1 MAKIN
6 VLPKSV
12 AELIAAG
19 EVVERPA
26 SVVKELVE
34 NSLDAGAT
42 AITVEIR
49 GGGVEYIRVTDNG
62 CGIAR
67 EDVRTAFISHATSKI
82 GGAEDLNAIF
92 TLGFRGEALPSICSV
107 ARVNMLTRTAEEA
120 VGAAYAAAGGEEL
133 SLEDAGCP
141 VGTTMIVRDLF
152 YNTPARMKFLKRDI
166 TEGTYVGDAVA
177 KAALS
182 HPDVR
187 FTFIKNGKEAL
198 ATPGRG
204 DLYSAVYAVFGKD
217 VAEALIPCEYEYN
230 NIKIT
235 GFLSRPLNNRP
246 NRNMQYFFVNGR
258 YVRIPAAVPA
268 LDEAYKNR
276 IMVGKFPM
284 CFLFF
289 AIPADRL
296 DVNVH
301 PAKTEVRF
309 SDERAIFETVYYAAR
324 SALNKGD
331 TLRPAVTLTQKT
343 GLMGK
348 PVPAGEQMSMRN
360 AECGE
365 NFEAPPVADKARNS
379 SEQTQSD
386 VSAPSET
393 ARQCLRGQ
401 DGNSKTTCSAT
412 PGGALQKSAEAF
424 LRDTSSVFAKQEAT
438 PAEKPKEPVKPSP
451 QPEVSVPA
459 KSDVAEVSDSGTIPH
474 SEFRI
479 PNSPPE
485 ISVPVHTDTAD
496 DGSIPHSAFRIPHSP
511 QRVDYAKAFS
521 EVSAKKVNIDIVYD
535 EPDYR
540 IVGEVFATYIIV
552 ESGGKLLIIDK
563 HAAHER
569 IIFDSLS
576 KHSAGSQLLLVP
588 VQVTLSARE
597 YAAVLDN
604 LEALS
609 QAGYAVEDFGGN
621 TVIVRECPVQLE
633 KEDVASLMAELA
645 GELAKGNL
653 RPTPEKLEW
662 LWDSTACRAAV
673 KAGKDLKPADAE
685 ALVKRLLTDD
695 SVRYCPHGRPVIY
708 ELTRRELEKQ
718 FGRLG

>member
-42 AITVEIR
+42 AVTVEIR

-107 ARVNMLTRTAEEA
+107 ARVSMLTRTAEES
-120 VGAAYAAAGGEEL
+120 VGTAYAAAGGEEI
-133 SLEDAGCP
+133 SLDDAGCP
-141 VGTTMIVRDLF
+141 VGTTVTVRDLF

-166 TEGTYVGDAVA
+166 TEGTYVGDTVA

-187 FTFIKNGKEAL
+187 FTFIKNGKQTL
-198 ATPGRG
+198 ATPGGG

-230 NIKIT
+230 NIKVT
-235 GFLSRPLNNRP
+235 GFISRPLNNRP
-246 NRNMQYFFVNGR
+246 NRNMQYFYVNGR
-258 YVRIPAAVPA
+258 FVRIPAAVPA

-284 CFLFF
+284 CFLFLS
-289 AIPADRL
+289 IPADRL

-309 SDERAIFETVYYAAR
+309 SDERAIFETVFYAAK

-331 TLRPAVTLTQKT
+331 TLRPNVTLTPKP
-343 GLMGK
+343 GLTGK
-348 PVPAGEQMSMRN
+348 PVPAGEQMTMAR
-360 AECGE
+360 AES
-365 NFEAPPVADKARNS
+365 KARAES
-379 SEQTQSD
+379 GERRAEIDRGKLSERGGDPATR
-386 VSAPSET
+386 VPAMAET
-393 ARQCLRGQ
+393 A
-401 DGNSKTTCSAT
+401 
-412 PGGALQKSAEAF
+412 GGALQKSAEAF
-424 LRDTSSVFAKQEAT
+424 LRDTSSVFAGPEKTEGKPT
-438 PAEKPKEPVKPSP
+438 EISAEKTEKDEPKKTSFL
-451 QPEVSVPA
+451 A
-459 KSDVAEVSDSGTIPH
+459 NSDVVEAAGSKIIPNSELRIPH
-474 SEFRI
+474 SEA
-479 PNSPPE
+479 PNSPP
-485 ISVPVHTDTAD
+485 
-496 DGSIPHSAFRIPHSP
+496 
-511 QRVDYAKAFS
+511 RVDYAKAFA
-521 EVSAKKVNIDIVYD
+521 ETGAKKVNIDVVCD

-552 ESGGKLLIIDK
+552 ESGDKLLLIDK

-576 KHSAGSQLLLVP
+576 KHSAGSQMLLVP
-588 VQVTLSARE
+588 VQVTLSAKE

-604 LEALS
+604 LEVLS
-609 QAGYAVEDFGGN
+609 QAGYAVEDFGGS
-621 TVIVRECPVQLE
+621 TVIVRECPVLLE
-633 KEDVASLMAELA
+633 KEDVATLVAELA

-673 KAGKDLKPADAE
+673 KAGKALKPGDAE

>member
-1 MAKIN
+1 MPKIN

-49 GGGVEYIRVTDNG
+49 GGGIEYIRVTDNG

-82 GGAEDLNAIF
+82 GGAEDLNAIL
-92 TLGFRGEALPSICSV
+92 TLGFRGEALPSVCSV
-107 ARVNMLTRTAEEA
+107 ARIHMLTRTAEEA
-120 VGAAYAAAGGEEL
+120 VGTAYAAEGGEEL
-133 SLEDAGCP
+133 SLDDAGCP
-141 VGTTMIVRDLF
+141 VGTTVTVRDLF
-152 YNTPARMKFLKRDI
+152 YNTPARMKFLKKDI
-166 TEGTYVGDAVA
+166 AEGTYVADAVA

-187 FTFIKNGKEAL
+187 FSFIKNGKQTL
-198 ATPGRG
+198 ATPGGG

-217 VAEALIPCEYEYN
+217 VAGALIPCEYEYN
-230 NIKIT
+230 NIRIT
-235 GFLSRPLNNRP
+235 GFISRPLNNRP
-246 NRNMQYFFVNGR
+246 NRNMQYFYVNGR
-258 YVRIPAAVPA
+258 FVRIPAAVPA

-284 CFLFF
+284 CFLFLT
-289 AIPADRL
+289 IPADRL

-309 SDERAIFETVYYAAR
+309 SDERAIFETVYYAAK

-331 TLRPAVTLTQKT
+331 TLRPGVELKRPAPV
-343 GLMGK
+343 GK
-348 PVPAGEQMSMRN
+348 PVPQGEQMRMPR
-360 AECGE
+360 AEMPVRAESGE
-365 NFEAPPVADKARNS
+365 RRAEMSARAEFS
-379 SEQTQSD
+379 S
-386 VSAPSET
+386 A
-393 ARQCLRGQ
+393 
-401 DGNSKTTCSAT
+401 
-412 PGGALQKSAEAF
+412 
-424 LRDTSSVFAKQEAT
+424 LRDVSSVFAGPENTADKPSET
-438 PAEKPKEPVKPSP
+438 SAEKAEQYKPSESP
-451 QPEVSVPA
+451 DERVGN
-459 KSDVAEVSDSGTIPH
+459 DVAADQSPLSALR
-474 SEFRI
+474 S
-479 PNSPPE
+479 PNSPDAAEAACYGESPN
-485 ISVPVHTDTAD
+485 
-496 DGSIPHSAFRIPHSP
+496 SALRSP
-511 QRVDYAKAFS
+511 LSEAPSRVDYAKAFS
-521 EVSAKKVNIDIVYD
+521 EASAKKVNIDIVCD
-535 EPDYR
+535 EPEYR
-540 IVGEVFATYIIV
+540 IVGEVFSTYIIV
-552 ESGGKLLIIDK
+552 ERGDKLLLIDK

-569 IIFDSLS
+569 IIFNSLS
-576 KHSAGSQLLLVP
+576 KNSGASQLLLAP

-604 LEALS
+604 LEVLS
-609 QAGYAVEDFGGN
+609 QAGYAVEDFGGS
-621 TVIVRECPVQLE
+621 TVIVRECPVLLE
-633 KEDVASLMAELA
+633 QEDIASLVAELA

-685 ALVKRLLTDD
+685 ALVKRLLTDE

-708 ELTRRELEKQ
+708 ELSRHELEKQ

>member
-49 GGGVEYIRVTDNG
+49 GGGIEYIRVTDNG

-107 ARVNMLTRTAEEA
+107 ARISMLTRTAEET
-120 VGAAYAAAGGEEL
+120 VGTSYMAEGGEEI
-133 SLEDAGCP
+133 SLDDAGCP
-141 VGTTMIVRDLF
+141 VGTTVTVRDLF

-187 FTFIKNGKEAL
+187 FTFIKNGKQTL
-198 ATPGRG
+198 ATPGGG
-204 DLYSAVYAVFGKD
+204 DLYSAVYAVCGKD
-217 VAEALIPCEYEYN
+217 VAEALIPCEYDYN
-230 NIKIT
+230 NIKVS
-235 GFLSRPLNNRP
+235 GFISRPLNNRP
-246 NRNMQYFFVNGR
+246 NRNMQYFYVNGR
-258 YVRIPAAVPA
+258 FVRIPAAAPA

-284 CFLFF
+284 CFLFLT
-289 AIPADRL
+289 IPADRL

-309 SDERAIFETVYYAAR
+309 SDERSIFETVFYAAK
-324 SALNKGD
+324 SALAKGD
-331 TLRPAVTLTQKT
+331 TARPNVMLTPKPGLT
-343 GLMGK
+343 GK
-348 PVPAGEQMSMRN
+348 SVPAGEQMTLSRAESGERRAEISCSTLPQQRSESEVGSRKSEVNVN
-360 AECGE
+360 AE
-365 NFEAPPVADKARNS
+365 
-379 SEQTQSD
+379 
-386 VSAPSET
+386 PSP
-393 ARQCLRGQ
+393 L
-401 DGNSKTTCSAT
+401 
-412 PGGALQKSAEAF
+412 
-424 LRDTSSVFAKQEAT
+424 LRDTSSVFARPEIKPSDIPAEKAGQDKPSDMPAEKAGQDKPSET
-438 PAEKPKEPVKPSP
+438 PAEKVKN
-451 QPEVSVPA
+451 
-459 KSDVAEVSDSGTIPH
+459 DVAADQSPLSALRSPL
-474 SEFRI
+474 SESALR
-479 PNSPPE
+479 SPLSE
-485 ISVPVHTDTAD
+485 
-496 DGSIPHSAFRIPHSP
+496 SALRSPLSEQP

-521 EVSAKKVNIDIVYD
+521 EINTNRVNIDVVCD

-552 ESGGKLLIIDK
+552 ECGDKLLLIDK

-576 KHSAGSQLLLVP
+576 KSSGGSQLLLAP
-588 VQVTLSARE
+588 VQVTLSAKE

-604 LEALS
+604 LEVLS
-609 QAGYAVEDFGGN
+609 QAGYAVEDFGGS
-621 TVIVRECPVQLE
+621 TVIVRECPLQLE

-673 KAGKDLKPADAE
+673 KAGKALKPGDAE

>member
-1 MAKIN
+1 MPKIN

-34 NSLDAGAT
+34 NSIDAGAS
-42 AITVEIR
+42 AVTVEIK

-107 ARVNMLTRTAEEA
+107 ARVNLLTRAAEEP
-120 VGAAYAAAGGEEL
+120 VGTSYTAQGGEEI
-133 SLEDAGCP
+133 SLDDAGCP
-141 VGTTMIVRDLF
+141 VGATMIVRDLF

-166 TEGTYVGDAVA
+166 TEGTYVADVVA
-177 KAALS
+177 KEAIA
-182 HPDVR
+182 HPEVR
-187 FTFIKNGKEAL
+187 FTLIKNGKEAL
-198 ATPGRG
+198 ATPGGG

-217 VAEALIPCEYEYN
+217 VASALIPCEYDYN
-230 NIKIT
+230 NIQIK
-235 GFLSRPLNNRP
+235 GFISRPLNNRP
-246 NRNMQYFFVNGR
+246 NRNMQYFYVNGR

-284 CFLFF
+284 CFLFLT
-289 AIPADRL
+289 IPAEKL

-309 SDERAIFETVYYAAR
+309 SDERAIFETVFYAAK
-324 SALNKGD
+324 SALAKGD
-331 TLRPAVTLTQKT
+331 TLRPSVELKRPVGTE
-343 GLMGK
+343 K
-348 PVPAGEQMSMRN
+348 PVPTGEPMRLAQSEVGSRKSEEPRNTAQVNAECGMRN
-360 AECGE
+360 AELSG
-365 NFEAPPVADKARNS
+365 NAAVPG
-379 SEQTQSD
+379 
-386 VSAPSET
+386 SA
-393 ARQCLRGQ
+393 
-401 DGNSKTTCSAT
+401 
-412 PGGALQKSAEAF
+412 GGAASHAAAAQPLQSEVFSRKPETIGV
-424 LRDTSSVFAKQEAT
+424 LRDTSSVFSRAPGPAPETKPAHEAADSVNADPLAVVET
-438 PAEKPKEPVKPSP
+438 EQPVRKEASEPPVREPVRAFS
-451 QPEVSVPA
+451 QPETVP
-459 KSDVAEVSDSGTIPH
+459 PPR
-474 SEFRI
+474 SE
-479 PNSPPE
+479 
-485 ISVPVHTDTAD
+485 D
-496 DGSIPHSAFRIPHSP
+496 D
-511 QRVDYAKAFS
+511 RVDYAKAFA
-521 EVSAKKVNIDIVYD
+521 EVSAKNAKKVNIDIAFD
-535 EPDYR
+535 EPEYR
-540 IVGEVFATYIIV
+540 IVGEIFTTYIIV
-552 ESGGKLLIIDK
+552 ESGSKLLIIDK

-569 IIFDSLS
+569 IIFNSLS

-588 VQVTLSARE
+588 VPVRLSAKE
-597 YAAVLDN
+597 YTAVLDN
-604 LEALS
+604 LDVFS
-609 QAGYAVEDFGGN
+609 QAGYGVEDFGNG
-621 TVIVRECPVQLE
+621 TVIVRECPVALE
-633 KEDVASLMAELA
+633 QEDVASLVAEMA

-653 RPTPEKLEW
+653 RPVPEKLEW

-673 KAGKDLKPADAE
+673 KAGRDLKPGDVA
-685 ALVKRLLTDD
+685 ALVKQLLSDD

>member
-42 AITVEIR
+42 AVTVEIR

-107 ARVNMLTRTAEEA
+107 ARVRLLTRAADESAGTSYTAE
-120 VGAAYAAAGGEEL
+120 GGEEI

-141 VGTTMIVRDLF
+141 VGTTITVRDLF

-166 TEGTYVGDAVA
+166 TEGTYAADAVA

-187 FTFIKNGKEAL
+187 FTFLKNGKETL
-198 ATPGRG
+198 STPGSG
-204 DLYSAVYAVFGKD
+204 DLSSAVRAVFGKE
-217 VAEALIPCEYEYN
+217 VAQALIPCDYDYN
-230 NIKIT
+230 NIKVT
-235 GFLSRPLNNRP
+235 GFISRPLSNRP

-258 YVRIPAAVPA
+258 CVRIPAAVPA

-284 CFLFF
+284 CFLFLT
-289 AIPADRL
+289 IPADRL

-309 SDERAIFETVYYAAR
+309 SDERAIFETVFYAAR
-324 SALNKGD
+324 SALAKGD
-331 TLRPAVTLTQKT
+331 NARPAVELKKPVPT
-343 GLMGK
+343 GK
-348 PVPAGEQMSMRN
+348 PVPQGEQMTMRSSEFGVRNSELSEGTGAQSRQGLSSEEPRVTPPQQGRESEAAAAENSEFGVRSSELSEGAGAQSRQGLPN
-360 AECGE
+360 AETSHC
-365 NFEAPPVADKARNS
+365 
-379 SEQTQSD
+379 
-386 VSAPSET
+386 
-393 ARQCLRGQ
+393 
-401 DGNSKTTCSAT
+401 
-412 PGGALQKSAEAF
+412 
-424 LRDTSSVFAKQEAT
+424 LRDTSSVFADPE
-438 PAEKPKEPVKPSP
+438 EKPAGKPQGVSARTRSNAAEPADREAIPNSSAA
-451 QPEVSVPA
+451 EPA
-459 KSDVAEVSDSGTIPH
+459 DREAIPN

-479 PNSPPE
+479 PNST
-485 ISVPVHTDTAD
+485 S
-496 DGSIPHSAFRIPHSP
+496 SP
-511 QRVDYAKAFS
+511 RVDYAKAFA
-521 EVSAKKVNIDIVYD
+521 EAGGKKVNVDIACD
-535 EPDYR
+535 EPEYR

-552 ESGGKLLIIDK
+552 ESGDRLLLIDK

-569 IIFDSLS
+569 IIFNSLA
-576 KHSAGSQLLLVP
+576 KGVNHAQLLLAP
-588 VQVTLSARE
+588 VTVRLSAKE
-597 YAAVLDN
+597 YAAALEN
-604 LEALS
+604 LEIFS
-609 QAGYAVEDFGGN
+609 QAGYGVEDFGNG
-621 TVIVRECPVQLE
+621 TVIVRECPALLE
-633 KEDVASLMAELA
+633 KEDAAALVAEMA

-673 KAGKDLKPADAE
+673 KAGRDLKPGDAQ
-685 ALVKRLLTDD
+685 ALVRRLLSDD

-708 ELTRRELEKQ
+708 ELTKRELEKQ
-718 FGRLG
+718 FGRSG